1 MRHIPAIAG
10 RELRSIFATPVAFV
24 LLAVYAVFAGFIFFA
39 SLGLF
44 LTQLQQI
51 QALGMLQLLEQ
62 WNLNDVVIAPAFFTF
77 AIVFMVLIPLLT
89 MRAFS
94 EERSTGTIELILTSP
109 VSVWEI
115 VIGKYLAVLVMVLL
129 LVSLTALYPG
139 LLFLYGNPE
148 PWQTLVGLLALACYG
163 AGLAALGCFV
173 SALTRNQII
182 AGSVGI
188 VASLVLLVLPAA
200 AEGAESE
207 AVSALLRY
215 PRHVLALRAG
225 AARRAAFRG
234 SGLLR
239 SDDRDLSL
247 TRTRGDRLAALAL
260 GTTHGTLAR
269 ECR

>member
-10 RELRSIFATPVAFV
+10 RELRSIFATPVAYVIFT
-24 LLAVYAVFAGFIFFA
+24 VYAVFAGFIFFA

-77 AIVFMVLIPLLT
+77 AIVFLVLIPLLT
-89 MRAFS
+89 MRAFA
-94 EERSTGTIELILTSP
+94 EERATGSIELLLTSP

-115 VIGKYLAVLVMVLL
+115 VIGKYLAVLAIVAL
-129 LVSLTALYPG
+129 LVALTALYPG

-148 PWQTLVGLLALACYG
+148 VLQTLTGLLALFLYG
-163 AGLAALGCFV
+163 AALAALGCFV

-188 VASLVLLVLPAA
+188 VAALVLLVLPAA
-200 AEGAESE
+200 AEGAQNEGVRSLLQYLGTSSHYEHGLRGELRSE
-207 AVSALLRY
+207 D
-215 PRHVLALRAG
+215 LAYFG
-225 AARRAAFRG
+225 AMILIFLSLGRAAID
-234 SGLLR
+234 SLR
-239 SDDRDLSL
+239 WR
-247 TRTRGDRLAALAL
+247 
-260 GTTHGTLAR
+260 
-269 ECR
+269 

>member
-24 LLAVYAVFAGFIFFA
+24 ILSVYVIFAGFIFFA

-62 WNLNDVVIAPAFFTF
+62 WNLNDVVLAPAFVTF
-77 AIVFMVLIPLLT
+77 AVVFLVLIPLLT

-94 EERSTGTIELILTSP
+94 EERATGTIELILTSP

-115 VIGKYLAVLVMVLL
+115 VIGKYLAVLAMVIL
-129 LVSLTALYPG
+129 LVALTALYPG

-148 PWQTLVGLLALACYG
+148 VGQTLVGLFVLTCYG

-173 SALTRNQII
+173 SALTSNQII

-188 VASLVLLVLPAA
+188 VAALVLLILPAA
-200 AEGAESE
+200 AEGAENE
-207 AVSALLRY
+207 AVSSLLRY
-215 PRHVLALRAG
+215 LGTSTHYEQGLRGELRSEDLAYFG
-225 AARRAAFRG
+225 AMILIFLSLGRAAVD
-234 SGLLR
+234 SLR
-239 SDDRDLSL
+239 WR
-247 TRTRGDRLAALAL
+247 
-260 GTTHGTLAR
+260 
-269 ECR
+269 

>member
-1 MRHIPAIAG
+1 MRHVPAIAA
-10 RELRSIFATPVAFV
+10 RELRSIFSTPVAFV
-24 LLAVYAVFAGFIFFA
+24 ILVTYMVFAGFIFFA

-44 LTQLQQI
+44 LTQIQQI
-51 QALGMLQLLEQ
+51 QALGMLHLLEQ

-77 AIVFMVLIPLLT
+77 AIVLLVLIPLLT

-109 VSVWEI
+109 VSIWEI
-115 VIGKYLAVLVMVLL
+115 VIGKYLAVLAMVAL

-148 PWQTLVGLLALACYG
+148 LGQTLVGLLVLFCYG

-188 VASLVLLVLPAA
+188 VAGLVLLVLPAA
-200 AEGAESE
+200 SEGAESE

-215 PRHVLALRAG
+215 LGTSSHYEQGLRGELRSEDLAYFG
-225 AARRAAFRG
+225 AMIVIFLSLGRAAID
-234 SGLLR
+234 SLR
-239 SDDRDLSL
+239 WR
-247 TRTRGDRLAALAL
+247 
-260 GTTHGTLAR
+260 
-269 ECR
+269 